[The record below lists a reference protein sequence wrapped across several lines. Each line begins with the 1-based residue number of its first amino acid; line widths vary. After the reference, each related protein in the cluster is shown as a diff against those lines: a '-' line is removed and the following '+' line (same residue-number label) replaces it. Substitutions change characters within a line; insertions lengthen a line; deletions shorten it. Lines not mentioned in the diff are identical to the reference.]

1 MNVSSFK
8 TFSLAGALVALSNRS
23 FDGIQILQ
31 NMEQC
36 YPVPRNMTMK
46 FTNEQV
52 CRLYRMFLSRRHV
65 MLLVLKNSYSRVVCL
80 TEFLGEY
87 YTILSIWHFLSH
99 NLGCG
104 GGVKCLI

>member
-23 FDGIQILQ
+23 FDGIQVLQ

-46 FTNEQV
+46 LTNEQV
-52 CRLYRMFLSRRHV
+52 CRLYNMFLAGRHV
-65 MLLVLKNSYSRVVCL
+65 MLLVLKNSYSHVVCL

-87 YTILSIWHFLSH
+87 YTILSIWHFLTH
-99 NLGCG
+99 NQG
-104 GGVKCLI
+104 